1 MMPFVERLLAWRY
14 LRTRRQE
21 GLISTVTV
29 FSFLGIVLGV
39 GTLIVVMAVMTGFR
53 ERLIDQIVAFSGH
66 IVVESKKGFSD
77 EQVVK
82 LSSEIGSLPTV
93 ERVTPLLEEQV
104 MLTARGNA
112 QAALVRGAD
121 PSKLAEELGLA
132 QSLIAGSFTDLKKW
146 EVVLPLRVAQR
157 LNVTIGNEV
166 ELVSAKGMFTAFGWV
181 PRIRNFTVVGLLQTR
196 RDKGYVYMPLK
207 AAQIFF
213 QQKNSLTGLEVRVK
227 EASAIDA
234 TAEKLTFMLSD
245 NEGTKVLSWRD
256 LNPTFVSALEV
267 ERAVM
272 FFILLLIVLVAAFNI
287 ISGQILLVR
296 DKTKGIAILRTMGM
310 QSGSVLRIFLLSGG
324 VVGVVGTL
332 VGAGLGL
339 LIANNLA
346 SWANSLSLLV
356 DEGGLQ
362 AQLYYLSTLEAVVMP
377 NHGLMI
383 VGISLLVTILAT
395 LYPAWR
401 AARLDPVEVLRYS

>member
-1 MMPFVERLLAWRY
+1 MPFLERLLAWRY

-21 GLISTVTV
+21 GLISAVTL

-53 ERLIDQIVAFSGH
+53 ERLVDQIVAFSGH

-77 EQVVK
+77 EEVMK
-82 LSSEIGSLPTV
+82 LSELIESFPTV

-121 PSKLAEELGLA
+121 PSKLAKELGLA
-132 QSLIAGSFTDLKKW
+132 QSLIAGSFSDLKKW

-181 PRIRNFTVVGLLQTR
+181 PRIRNFTIVGLMQTR
-196 RDKGYVYMPLK
+196 RDKGYVYMPLE

-213 QQKNSLTGLEVRVK
+213 QQKNSLSGLEVRVN
-227 EASAIDA
+227 EANAIDA
-234 TAEKLTFMLSD
+234 MAEKLTSMLGD

-332 VGAGLGL
+332 FGAGLGL
-339 LIANNLA
+339 MIATNLA
-346 SWANSLSLLV
+346 GWANSLSLLV
-356 DEGGLQ
+356 DESGLR
-362 AQLYYLSTLEAVVMP
+362 AQLFYLSSLEAVVVS
-377 NHGLMI
+377 NHVMMI
-383 VGISLLVTILAT
+383 VGLSLLVTVLAT

>member
-1 MMPFVERLLAWRY
+1 MMPFLERLLAWRY

-21 GLISTVTV
+21 GLISAVTL

-53 ERLIDQIVAFSGH
+53 ERLVDQIVAFSGH

-77 EQVVK
+77 EEVMK
-82 LSSEIGSLPTV
+82 LSELIESFPTV

-121 PSKLAEELGLA
+121 PSKLAKELGLA
-132 QSLIAGSFTDLKKW
+132 QSLIAGSFSDLKKW

-181 PRIRNFTVVGLLQTR
+181 PRIRNFTIVGLMQTR
-196 RDKGYVYMPLK
+196 RDKGYVYMPLE

-213 QQKNSLTGLEVRVK
+213 QQKNSLSGLEVRVN
-227 EASAIDA
+227 EANAIDA
-234 TAEKLTFMLSD
+234 MAEKLTSMLGD

-332 VGAGLGL
+332 FGAGLGL
-339 LIANNLA
+339 MIATNLA
-346 SWANSLSLLV
+346 GWANSLSLLV
-356 DEGGLQ
+356 DESGLR
-362 AQLYYLSTLEAVVMP
+362 AQLFYLSSLEAVVVS
-377 NHGLMI
+377 NHVMMI
-383 VGISLLVTILAT
+383 VGLSLLVTVLAT

>member
-181 PRIRNFTVVGLLQTR
+181 PRIRNFTVVGLMQTR